1 MNAEDGGNFVE
12 RNPSDHQISLVL
24 FIFSPL
30 MYFVTLIHY
39 SGLDTKSATIVAE

>member
-12 RNPSDHQISLVL
+12 QISLVL